1 MSKEKEPNNT
11 KEGKTSSSFGL
22 PEPIHDRREYEEQM
36 AALPP
41 DERSLAEA
49 LTANA
54 NLCQY
59 FEEHDIDIPP
69 VLVRALHAAASLHLP
84 ERTAA
89 IQKINQALMEYL
101 HNVSDDSGIR
111 M

>member
-54 NLCQY
+54 NLC
-59 FEEHDIDIPP
+59 
-69 VLVRALHAAASLHLP
+69 AGSLALP